1 MMWVYILRQK
11 SEAYSKFLE
20 FKSMVENQSDRKIKT
35 LRTDRGGEF
44 IEKSFRDFCNEK
56 GIHGQL
62 TVRYTPQQNGVA

>member
-1 MMWVYILRQK
+1 
-11 SEAYSKFLE
+11 
-20 FKSMVENQSDRKIKT
+20 MVENQSDRKIKT